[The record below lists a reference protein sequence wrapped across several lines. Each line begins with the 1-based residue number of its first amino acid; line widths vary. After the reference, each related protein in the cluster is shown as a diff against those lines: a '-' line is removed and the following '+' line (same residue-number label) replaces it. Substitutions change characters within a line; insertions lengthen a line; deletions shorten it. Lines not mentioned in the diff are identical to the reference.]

1 MLASGANTAFAAR
14 VPGAMGPVTGI
25 PVHHRL
31 RVLRRAD
38 NFIVGDNH
46 MLDFLTANLGNIIVL
61 AVLLL
66 AVVLIIISMRRD
78 RKNGKSSCGCS
89 CANCPSAGICHKN

>member
-1 MLASGANTAFAAR
+1 
-14 VPGAMGPVTGI
+14 
-25 PVHHRL
+25 
-31 RVLRRAD
+31 
-38 NFIVGDNH
+38 